1 MSKTGIEEDSDV
13 RAALNWFAEAS
24 GDANGFWLRID
35 RAQDAY
41 RKAVTLEANRGRDL
55 GLDEL
60 GSDRVASYLAQAHA
74 LLDDRRSYDLVLGSH
89 IVPFIKHVGSG
100 LEALR
105 EMPGAQQ
112 RARRLLRQQTVD
124 PESAVFELAVAV
136 AYAHDGFSTKFIP
149 ENPGGERRPDLAVA
163 RDTLAAEVEC
173 KRLGKGDYE
182 KRESA
187 HQRRVFDA
195 LSDLIDARRLSLH
208 VDVVYTRELKDIPLG
223 YLAGWVT
230 KALGCPILL
239 PSGFP
244 WKDEFGHGNIKPA
257 DLEAVHRDNATS
269 SLMLGPK
276 MARLLT
282 GAPVDERSYNMSV
295 SGKEDP
301 HDVRFVECLYYGTVV
316 TWQCVAEAS
325 IDARARYVGSKL
337 GEIDQQLRTSV
348 AAITHIGMD
357 AERDTLAADLRRER
371 NNAVVQQFAFESR
384 MIAVYLHYFVPRVT
398 EVSAWMI
405 DETPDSFGP
414 TPVSPLSAGRIFARS
429 KLLDNDLAAWHQ
441 KPPPP
446 LPG

>member
-1 MSKTGIEEDSDV
+1 MIPQPCDTRRAAAHFAASIALQNSKTGIEEDSDV

-60 GSDRVASYLAQAHA
+60 GSDKVASYLAQAHA
-74 LLDDRRSYDLVLGSH
+74 LLDDPRSYDLLLGSR

-112 RARRLLRQQTVD
+112 RARRLVRQQTVD

-163 RDTLAAEVEC
+163 RGTLAAEVEC

-195 LSDLIDARRLSLH
+195 LSDLIHVRRLSLH
-208 VDVVYTRELKDIPLG
+208 VDVVSHSLIRPTN
-223 YLAGWVT
+223 AH
-230 KALGCPILL
+230 PI
-239 PSGFP
+239 
-244 WKDEFGHGNIKPA
+244 
-257 DLEAVHRDNATS
+257 
-269 SLMLGPK
+269 
-276 MARLLT
+276 
-282 GAPVDERSYNMSV
+282 
-295 SGKEDP
+295 
-301 HDVRFVECLYYGTVV
+301 
-316 TWQCVAEAS
+316 AS
-325 IDARARYVGSKL
+325 
-337 GEIDQQLRTSV
+337 
-348 AAITHIGMD
+348 
-357 AERDTLAADLRRER
+357 
-371 NNAVVQQFAFESR
+371 
-384 MIAVYLHYFVPRVT
+384 
-398 EVSAWMI
+398 
-405 DETPDSFGP
+405 
-414 TPVSPLSAGRIFARS
+414 
-429 KLLDNDLAAWHQ
+429 
-441 KPPPP
+441 
-446 LPG
+446 